1 MAYSDLSRM
10 GLSGRPRAM
19 QPGSVR
25 SQDFAQYVPY
35 HLTKSSERLGWN
47 GFRVEIV
54 RGHEASEIALPPLDH
69 HLLNLIVSVPT
80 LHAHRWD
87 GLVREETGQEGA
99 ASIVP
104 AGRESYWR
112 WRYLEAGTP
121 CDFHLHLDPG
131 FVRRV
136 AVKNLDD
143 LPPAVEFRGDLCFYN
158 SHLRT
163 LCGSLMAEVEHQG
176 MHGALYAESLATAI
190 VTVLLKV
197 QEPWRISAAPSS
209 SPASKTSL
217 RLVCDH
223 IEANLAG
230 DLHLESLGQLIGL
243 GPDRFGEVFRS
254 TLGVSPYR
262 YVLQRRMD
270 RARVLL
276 HSTSL
281 TITEIAVNLG
291 FADHAHFTSTFR
303 RLTEI
308 TPSRF
313 RRESLR

>member
-1 MAYSDLSRM
+1 
-10 GLSGRPRAM
+10 M
-19 QPGSVR
+19 QLRSVR

-35 HLTKSSERLGWN
+35 HLTRSSERFGWN

-54 RGHEASEIALPPLDH
+54 RGHKAGELSLPPLDH

-87 GLVREETGQEGA
+87 GLVREETAQEGA
-99 ASIVP
+99 ASLVP

-112 WRYLEAGTP
+112 WQYLQAGTP
-121 CDFHLHLDPG
+121 CDFHLHLDPT

-136 AVKNLDD
+136 AVMNLDN
-143 LPPAVEFRGDLCFYN
+143 LPQAIEFRGDLCFYN
-158 SHLRT
+158 SHLRA
-163 LCGSLMAEVEHQG
+163 LCESLMEEVEHEG
-176 MHGALYAESLATAI
+176 MHGTLYAESIVTAI
-190 VTVLLKV
+190 VTVLLKA
-197 QEPWRISAAPSS
+197 QELWRASFAPPESHPS
-209 SPASKTSL
+209 EGAL
-217 RLVCDH
+217 RLVCDY
-223 IEANLAG
+223 IEANLSG
-230 DLHLESLGQLIGL
+230 DLHLDSLGQMMGL

-254 TLGVSPYR
+254 AFGVSPYR
-262 YVLQRRMD
+262 YVLRRRID

-281 TITEIAVNLG
+281 TITEIAVQLG

-303 RLTEI
+303 RLTEV

>member
-1 MAYSDLSRM
+1 MQSR
-10 GLSGRPRAM
+10 
-19 QPGSVR
+19 SVR

-35 HLTKSSERLGWN
+35 RLTSSSERLGWS

-54 RGHEASEIALPPLDH
+54 RGHEAGEIHLPPLDH
-69 HLLNLIVSVPT
+69 HLLNLIVAVPT

-87 GLVREETGQEGA
+87 GLMGEETGQEGA
-99 ASIVP
+99 AALVP
-104 AGRESYWR
+104 AGRQSYWR
-112 WRYLEAGTP
+112 WHYLEAGIP
-121 CDFHLHLDPG
+121 CDFHLHLDPA

-136 AVKNLDD
+136 ATRNLDD

-158 SHLRT
+158 SHLRN
-163 LCGSLMAEVEHQG
+163 LCNSLMAEVEHEG
-176 MHGALYAESLATAI
+176 IHGGLYAESIATAI
-190 VTVLLKV
+190 VAVLLKV
-197 QEPWRISAAPSS
+197 QEPWRVSVAP
-209 SPASKTSL
+209 PEPHAFKLAL

-230 DLHLESLGQLIGL
+230 DLHLESLGQLMGL

-262 YVLQRRMD
+262 YVLQRRID

-276 HSTSL
+276 SSTAL
-281 TITEIAVNLG
+281 TITEIATGLG

-303 RLTEI
+303 RLTEV
-308 TPSRF
+308 TPSHY
-313 RRESLR
+313 RRESMR